1 MNTKLRI
8 GNYLAIAFMLFALF
22 FGAGNLIFPAQLGQ
36 LSGGNLT
43 PAIIGFLATGVGL
56 PFLGIMA
63 MGFSG
68 KNNLQE
74 LASRVHPIYGL
85 AFTALLYLTIGPFF
99 AAPRTGTVA
108 YEVGIAPYVSDGA
121 HSTVLLIFT
130 GVFFLITLLFS
141 LFPSKIVDNIG
152 KFLAPALVILLLVLL
167 AVAFFN
173 PMGSIQSPDE
183 TYQSAAFFTGFI
195 EGYNT
200 MDALAALVFG
210 IIIINVIKGFGI
222 TNNNQILSAVT
233 KIGLTST
240 ALLAI
245 IYVGISYL
253 GATSVTELGVFDNG
267 GPVLSGAAS
276 HYFGTFGAIL
286 LAAIIILACL
296 TTAIGLVT
304 ANAEYFHSLIPAI
317 GYKPF
322 VFFFSILTFVVANFG
337 LENIISYSVPVLM
350 FLYPLAMVLVLLTFV
365 SPIFNH
371 SRLVYIPTIAVTFLF
386 SIIDGLVALY
396 GSLELEL
403 PEWLDVL
410 VETLGDVLPL
420 YAEGLGWLIPAAVVA
435 VIMIIIAKVKD

>member
-36 LSGGNLT
+36 LSGDNLT

-108 YEVGIAPYVSDGA
+108 YEVGIAPYVNDGA

>member
-36 LSGGNLT
+36 LSGDNLT

>member
-36 LSGGNLT
+36 LSGDNLT

-410 VETLGDVLPL
+410 VETLGDFLPL

>member
-1 MNTKLRI
+1 MNTKLRV

-36 LSGGNLT
+36 LSGDNLA
-43 PAIIGFLATGVGL
+43 PAIIGFLVTGVGL

-108 YEVGIAPYVSDGA
+108 YEIGIAPYVRDGGQ
-121 HSTVLLIFT
+121 STALLIFT
-130 GVFFLITLLFS
+130 AVFFLIALLFS

-152 KFLAPALVILLLVLL
+152 KFLAPVLVILLLILL
-167 AVAFFN
+167 AVALFN

-183 TYQSAAFFTGFI
+183 MYQSAAFFTGFL

-200 MDALAALVFG
+200 MDAIAALVFG
-210 IIIINVIKGFGI
+210 IIIINVIKSFGI
-222 TNNNQILSAVT
+222 TDNKQILSAVT

-240 ALLAI
+240 ALLAV

-253 GATSVTELGVFDNG
+253 GVTSVTELGVFDNG

-276 HYFGTFGAIL
+276 YYFGTFGAVL

-304 ANAEYFHSLIPAI
+304 ANAEYFHSLVPAVS
-317 GYKPF
+317 YK
-322 VFFFSILTFVVANFG
+322 VWVCFFAILTFVIANFG
-337 LENIISYSVPVLM
+337 LENIIAYSIPVLM
-350 FLYPLAMVLVLLTFV
+350 FLYPLAMVLVLLTFI
-365 SPIFNH
+365 SPFFNH
-371 SRLVYIPTIAVTFLF
+371 SRLVYIPTIVVTFIL
-386 SIIDGLVALY
+386 SIVDGLVALCD
-396 GSLELEL
+396 SLGIELFG
-403 PEWLDVL
+403 WLESIVDVL
-410 VETLGDVLPL
+410 GSVLPL
-420 YAEGLGWLIPAAVVA
+420 YAEGLGWLLPA
-435 VIMIIIAKVKD
+435 VIVILIMTVAARVKK